1 MSYDIQIRRAA
12 ELDLANAQVWYETQ
26 QTGLGAEFR
35 SEVSRVID
43 RLAETPL
50 LYQIVHHG
58 IRRAIVRRF
67 PYLLWYSVVAKTV
80 IVLACTYAGR
90 DPVRIDAH
98 LR

>member
-1 MSYDIQIRRAA
+1 MSKSAA
-12 ELDLANAQVWYETQ
+12 LRSSILPKRKSGTKPE

-35 SEVSRVID
+35 SEVSLVID
-43 RLAETPL
+43 RLGTTPL
-50 LYQIVHHG
+50 IYQIVHRD

-67 PYLLWYSVVAKTV
+67 PYLIWYRVAAETV

-90 DPVRIDAH
+90 DPERVKAR

>member
-1 MSYDIQIRRAA
+1 MA
-12 ELDLANAQVWYETQ
+12 EAQVWYETQ

-35 SEVSRVID
+35 SEISRVFD

-50 LYQIVHHG
+50 IYQIVHRD

-67 PYLLWYSVVAKTV
+67 PYLIWYRVGAEMV
-80 IVLACTYAGR
+80 IVLACTYGGR
-90 DPVRIDAH
+90 DPELVKAR

>member
-1 MSYDIQIRRAA
+1 MSYEVQVRRAA
-12 ELDLANAQVWYETQ
+12 ELDLAEAQVWYETQ

-50 LYQIVHHG
+50 IYQIVHRDV
-58 IRRAIVRRF
+58 RRAIVRRF
-67 PYLLWYSVVAKTV
+67 PYLIWYRVAPQMV

-90 DPVRIDAH
+90 DPERVKAR
-98 LR
+98 LP